1 MSRKFK
7 RGEVYWGELDPV
19 RGAEISKT
27 RPCVII
33 SSTALNAVRKT
44 VVIVPLT
51 TTPSP
56 PSWPLV
62 LTVHS
67 VSASSKARIEQ
78 LRGVDKSRLGKY
90 MADVSDE
97 DMVAIDVALKKV
109 LVLG

>member
-1 MSRKFK
+1 
-7 RGEVYWGELDPV
+7 
-19 RGAEISKT
+19 
-27 RPCVII
+27 
-33 SSTALNAVRKT
+33 
-44 VVIVPLT
+44 
-51 TTPSP
+51 
-56 PSWPLV
+56 LV